1 MCAELTASCMST
13 GQPRYYLLLT
23 GIHRFLAPLFTSIAN
38 LLGTST
44 PPTAMIQLKPG
55 IPPASLSKP
64 SHSAARRK
72 NRMERKKNGGLRFK
86 RVFSDPAIA
95 PFDQIEWGRRTAE
108 ITDDGGRVI
117 FKQEDIEVP
126 KNWSALATK
135 IAVSKYFYG
144 DIANGTDPYKG
155 GRETSVRQ
163 LIHRVTRTITDC
175 GIADSYFADA
185 EAAETFYDELTWLC
199 LNQHGA
205 FNSPVWF
212 NVGLYHQYGVGKGAG
227 AGNYFYNSETGEAER
242 ATSQYEYPQGSACF
256 IQSVGDTMED
266 IMRLATSEA
275 MLFKFGS
282 GTGTDLSSLR
292 STREKLSGGGKPSG
306 PLSFLKVYDKI
317 ANVVKSG
324 GKTRRAAKMN
334 TLKDWHPDIEEFI
347 DAKQNEEKKAWA
359 LIEQGYDGSYNG
371 DAYGSVMYQNEN
383 LSVRVSDEFMNAA
396 VDGREWVTKN
406 VRDGSPCDKKDARG
420 LLRKIAEGT
429 YICGDPGMQFDSTIH
444 KWHTCKGTGRQNS
457 TNPCSEYLFPDNT
470 ACNLASLNLMKFK
483 GEDEV
488 FDVERFKAAVR
499 LFITAQEILV
509 DNASYPI
516 KEIAENS
523 HIFRTLGLGYANLG
537 SLIMSY
543 GYGYDTV
550 EGRALCGAI
559 TAIMTGEAYEQSALL
574 AKTMGPFPG
583 YREARCS
590 GVSKPAAKD
599 NVASM
604 LEVIELHREAVEEI
618 PDVEEFG
625 YLKKEATRAWDRAT
639 DLGKRHGYRNAQV
652 TVLAPTGT
660 ISFLMDCD
668 TTGIEPDI
676 ALVKYKLLAGGGMLK
691 IVNQTIRPALEHLGY
706 AEDEIARSIEHVDLF
721 DTIEDATPGA
731 DHSAVLAGRA
741 EAGRFYPTPLRAEHL
756 PIFDCAFRAHLGE
769 RSLHYMAHLRMMA
782 AAQPFLSG
790 AISKTVNMPENATV
804 DDIMNTYVEGWRLGL
819 KSIAIY
825 RDGSKRSAPLNTRK
839 TRDMGAFDGAMD
851 VIAKPEELQ
860 KLILEL
866 EEEIA
871 MLRSRLDQP
880 IRHRMPDTRMSL
892 THRFEIAGHEGYIT
906 VGLYEDGQPGEL
918 LITMWKEGS
927 TIGGLMDTVGTLT
940 SIALQYGVPLES
952 LVKKF
957 AYQRFEPS
965 GFTKNPDIRNATS
978 ITDYVFR
985 YLGCQFIKGY
995 KEATSPNRAQPEF
1008 PLKEIA
1014 EMEKKAINRPVAEL
1028 PRTAEK
1034 ELIDVITSHSPG
1046 EGNPKVITT
1055 GYTYA
1060 DRVKE
1065 ALGNMFMDIVCS
1077 HCGSDKVIRAG
1088 ACGVCTE
1095 CGTSQG
1101 CS

>member
-1 MCAELTASCMST
+1 
-13 GQPRYYLLLT
+13 
-23 GIHRFLAPLFTSIAN
+23 
-38 LLGTST
+38 
-44 PPTAMIQLKPG
+44 MIQLKPG
-55 IPPASLSKP
+55 IPPASLERSPKP
-64 SHSAARRK
+64 TEHRK
-72 NRMERKKNGGLRFK
+72 IRSEKTKNAGLRFE
-86 RVFSDPAIA
+86 RAFSDAAVA
-95 PFDQIEWGRRTAE
+95 PFDQIEWERRTAE
-108 ITDDGGRVI
+108 INDDSGKVI

-126 KNWSALATK
+126 KSWSALATK

-155 GRETSVRQ
+155 GREMSVRQ

-175 GIADSYFADA
+175 GIADGYFADE

-212 NVGLYHQYGVGKGAG
+212 NVGLYHQYGVGKDAG
-227 AGNYFYNSETGEAER
+227 AGNYFYNRETGKAER
-242 ATSQYEYPQGSACF
+242 ASSQYEYPQGSACF
-256 IQSVGDTMED
+256 IQSVDDTMED
-266 IMRLATSEA
+266 IMRLAMSEA
-275 MLFKFGS
+275 MLFKYGS
-282 GTGTDLSSLR
+282 GTGTDLTSLR

-306 PLSFLKVYDKI
+306 PLSFLKVYDQV

-347 DAKQNEEKKAWA
+347 DAKQKEEKKAWA
-359 LIEQGYDGSYNG
+359 LIEHGYDGSYNG

-383 LSVRVSDEFMNAA
+383 VSVRVSDEFMEAA
-396 VDGREWVTKN
+396 LEGREWWTHRVT
-406 VRDGSPCDKKDARG
+406 DGQPCERKDART

-429 YICGDPGMQFDSTIH
+429 FICGDPGIQFDSTIH
-444 KWHTCKGTGRQNS
+444 KWHTCKGTDRQNS
-457 TNPCSEYLFPDNT
+457 TNPCSEYLFLDNT

-483 GEDEV
+483 TADGD

-499 LFITAQEILV
+499 IFITAQEIIV

-543 GYGYDTV
+543 GHGYDSV

-559 TAIMTGEAYEQSALL
+559 TAIMTGEAYEQSARL
-574 AKTMGPFPG
+574 ARAIGPFPG
-583 YREARCS
+583 YHDARAS
-590 GVSKPAAKD
+590 GVPKPVAKD
-599 NVASM
+599 NVAST
-604 LEVIELHREAVEEI
+604 LEVIELHRDAVREISDAKEFAHLKEEAAKV
-618 PDVEEFG
+618 
-625 YLKKEATRAWDRAT
+625 WDSAAE
-639 DLGKRHGYRNAQV
+639 LGKRYGYRNAQV

-691 IVNQTIRPALEHLGY
+691 IVNQTVKPALEKLGY
-706 AEDEIARSIEHVDLF
+706 NSEEIDRIIAHIDAF
-721 DTIEDATPGA
+721 DTIEDVTDPDG
-731 DHSAVLAGRA
+731 SKISSGLK
-741 EAGRFYPTPLRAEHL
+741 PEHL
-756 PIFDCAFRAHLGE
+756 PIFDCAFKPFKGE
-769 RSLHYMAHLRMMA
+769 RALHYMAHLKMMA

-790 AISKTVNMPENATV
+790 AISKTVNMPEGA
-804 DDIMNTYVEGWRLGL
+804 TYVEGWRLGL
-819 KSIAIY
+819 KSVAIY
-825 RDGSKRSAPLNTRK
+825 REGSKRSAPLNTRK
-839 TRDMGAFDGAMD
+839 TKDMGTVAGIGDAGSEGDA
-851 VIAKPEELQ
+851 LQ
-860 KLILEL
+860 KRILEL
-866 EEEIA
+866 EQELA
-871 MLRSRLDQP
+871 TLRSRLDQP
-880 IRHRMPDTRMSL
+880 VRHRMPDTRNSM

-918 LITMWKEGS
+918 FITMSKEGS

-965 GFTKNPDIRNATS
+965 GFTKNPDIHHATS

-985 YLGCQFIKGY
+985 WLACQFIKGY
-995 KEATSPNRAQPEF
+995 KEATSPNRGQPDL
-1008 PLKEIA
+1008 PLKEIV
-1014 EMEKKAINRPVAEL
+1014 EIEKKALNRPVTDLA
-1028 PRTAEK
+1028 RTGDK
-1034 ELIDVITSHSPG
+1034 QVIDVITSNLPNPVDRTSTADQG
-1046 EGNPKVITT
+1046 GNGNGHT
-1055 GYTYA
+1055 
-1060 DRVKE
+1060 DRVMV
-1065 ALGNMFMDIVCS
+1065 ALGSIFMGITCS
-1077 HCGSDKVIRAG
+1077 VCGSDKVIRAG

>member
-1 MCAELTASCMST
+1 
-13 GQPRYYLLLT
+13 
-23 GIHRFLAPLFTSIAN
+23 
-38 LLGTST
+38 
-44 PPTAMIQLKPG
+44 MIQLKHG
-55 IPPASLSKP
+55 IALSSLERAAKP
-64 SHSAARRK
+64 DTNRK
-72 NRMERKKNGGLRFK
+72 PNRLAKKKSTRLRFE
-86 RVFSDPAIA
+86 RVFSDAAVA
-95 PFDQIEWGRRTAE
+95 PFDQVEWARRMAE
-108 ITDDGGRVI
+108 ITDDSGKII
-117 FKQEDIEVP
+117 FKQDNIEVP
-126 KNWSALATK
+126 KSWSALATK

-144 DIANGTDPYKG
+144 DLANGTDPHTG

-163 LIHRVTRTITDC
+163 LIHRVTRTITDW
-175 GIADSYFADA
+175 GIADEYFADA
-185 EAAETFYDELTWLC
+185 KTAEVFYDELTWLC

-212 NVGLYHQYGVGKGAG
+212 NVGLYQQYGIGRGAG
-227 AGNYFYNSETGEAER
+227 IGNYFYNRATGQAER
-242 ATSQYEYPQGSACF
+242 ASTQYEHPQGSACF
-256 IQSVGDTMED
+256 IQSVDDTMED

-275 MLFKFGS
+275 MLFKYGS
-282 GTGTDLSSLR
+282 GTGTDLSTLR

-306 PLSFLKVYDKI
+306 PLSFLKVYDQI

-347 DAKQNEEKKAWA
+347 DAKQKEEKKAWA

-396 VDGREWVTKN
+396 LEGGEWSTRYVTDGQ
-406 VRDGSPCDKKDARG
+406 PCECKDAG
-420 LLRKIAEGT
+420 TLLRKIAEGT
-429 YICGDPGMQFDSTIH
+429 WICGDPGMQFDTTIH

-457 TNPCSEYLFPDNT
+457 TNPCSEYLFLDNT

-483 GEDEV
+483 APDGT
-488 FDVERFKAAVR
+488 FDVERFRAAVR
-499 LFITAQEILV
+499 IFVTAQEIIV

-523 HIFRTLGLGYANLG
+523 DIFRTLGLGYANLG

-543 GYGYDTV
+543 GYGYDSV

-574 AKTMGPFPG
+574 AKAIGPFPG
-583 YREARCS
+583 YKDARCS
-590 GVSKPAAKD
+590 GVPNPVAKN

-604 LEVIELHREAVEEI
+604 LEVIDLHRSAVNEI
-618 PDVEEFG
+618 ADVEAFA
-625 YLKKEATRAWDRAT
+625 YLKAEAAKTWKRAAE
-639 DLGKRHGYRNAQV
+639 LGKRHGYCNAQV

-691 IVNQTIRPALEHLGY
+691 IVNQTVKPALEKLGY
-706 AEDEIARSIEHVDLF
+706 NSEEIERIIAHIDAF
-721 DTIEDATPGA
+721 DTIEDVA
-731 DHSAVLAGRA
+731 DSDGSRISSGLK
-741 EAGRFYPTPLRAEHL
+741 PEHL
-756 PIFDCAFRAHLGE
+756 SIFDCAFKPFKGE
-769 RSLHYMAHLRMMA
+769 RSLSYMAHLRMMA

-790 AISKTVNMPENATV
+790 AISKTVNMPESATV

-839 TRDMGAFDGAMD
+839 TKDMGADPDLPAGAMEGGVAID
-851 VIAKPEELQ
+851 LTVEREYFQ
-860 KLILEL
+860 KRILEL
-866 EEEIA
+866 EQEIA
-871 MLRSRLDQP
+871 ALRARVDQP
-880 IRHRMPDTRMSL
+880 IRHRMADTRMSL
-892 THRFEIAGHEGYIT
+892 THKFEIAGHEGYIT
-906 VGLYEDGQPGEL
+906 VGLYENGQPGEL
-918 LITMWKEGS
+918 FIHMAKEGS
-927 TIGGLMDTVGTLT
+927 TIGGLMDTIGTLT
-940 SIALQYGVPLES
+940 SVALQYGVPLES

-985 YLGCQFIKGY
+985 WLGCQFIKGY
-995 KEATSPNRAQPEF
+995 REATAPNRGQPDL
-1008 PLKEIA
+1008 PLKEISDI
-1014 EMEKKAINRPVAEL
+1014 EKKAVNRPVADL
-1028 PRTAEK
+1028 PRTGEK
-1034 ELIDVITSHSPG
+1034 EVLDVITTHTSNDGQPHPNG
-1046 EGNPKVITT
+1046 ATITH
-1055 GYTYA
+1055 A
-1060 DRVKE
+1060 DRVKQ

>member
-1 MCAELTASCMST
+1 
-13 GQPRYYLLLT
+13 
-23 GIHRFLAPLFTSIAN
+23 
-38 LLGTST
+38 
-44 PPTAMIQLKPG
+44 MIQLKRG
-55 IPPASLSKP
+55 IPPASLDQP
-64 SHSAARRK
+64 RTSA
-72 NRMERKKNGGLRFK
+72 NRQQNKVVRTNTGLHFE
-86 RVFSDPAIA
+86 RVFSDASIA
-95 PFDQIEWGRRTAE
+95 PFDQIGWEQRTAE
-108 ITDDGGRVI
+108 ITDDSGKVI
-117 FKQEDIEVP
+117 FKQENIEVP
-126 KNWSALATK
+126 KSWSALATK

-144 DIANGTDPYKG
+144 DIGNGTDPHKG

-163 LIHRVTRTITDC
+163 LIHRVTRTITDW
-175 GIADSYFADA
+175 GMADGYFADA
-185 EAAETFYDELTWLC
+185 DAAEIFYDELTWLC

-212 NVGLYHQYGVGKGAG
+212 NVGLYHQYGIGRGAG
-227 AGNYFYNSETGEAER
+227 AGNYFYNRETGKAER
-242 ATSQYEYPQGSACF
+242 AASQYEYPQGSACF
-256 IQSVGDTMED
+256 IQSVDDTMED
-266 IMRLATSEA
+266 IMQLATSEA
-275 MLFKFGS
+275 MLFKYGS

-306 PLSFLKVYDKI
+306 PLSFLKVYDQV

-347 DAKQNEEKKAWA
+347 DAKQKEEKKAWA

-383 LSVRVSDEFMNAA
+383 LSVRVSDEFMEAA
-396 VDGREWVTKN
+396 LEGREWWTRR
-406 VRDGSPCDKKDARG
+406 VRDGKPCECKDART
-420 LLRKIAEGT
+420 LLRKVAEGT
-429 YICGDPGMQFDSTIH
+429 HVCGDPGMQFDSTIH
-444 KWHTCKGTGRQNS
+444 KWHTCKGTDRQNS
-457 TNPCSEYLFPDNT
+457 TNPCSEYLFLDNT

-483 GEDEV
+483 SPDGD
-488 FDVERFKAAVR
+488 FDVERFKTAVR
-499 LFITAQEILV
+499 IFITAQEILV

-537 SLIMSY
+537 SLVMSY
-543 GYGYDTV
+543 GFGYDSV

-559 TAIMTGEAYEQSALL
+559 TAIMTGEAYEQSARL
-574 AKTMGPFPG
+574 AQAIGPFPG
-583 YREARCS
+583 YHDARAS
-590 GVSKPAAKD
+590 GVPKPVAKD

-604 LEVIELHREAVEEI
+604 LEVIDLHRCAVREI
-618 PDVEEFG
+618 SDSEEFAH
-625 YLKKEATRAWDRAT
+625 LKEEAAKVWNSAAE
-639 DLGKRHGYRNAQV
+639 LGKQYGYRNAQV

-691 IVNQTIRPALEHLGY
+691 IVNQTVKPALKKLGY
-706 AEDEIARSIEHVDLF
+706 NSEEIERIIAHIDAF
-721 DTIEDATPGA
+721 DTIEDVTDTDGSTISSGLKPQ
-731 DHSAVLAGRA
+731 HLA
-741 EAGRFYPTPLRAEHL
+741 
-756 PIFDCAFRAHLGE
+756 IFDSAFKPFKGE
-769 RSLHYMAHLRMMA
+769 RSLSYMAHLRMMA

-790 AISKTVNMPENATV
+790 AISKTVNMPAAATV

-839 TRDMGAFDGAMD
+839 TKDMGATGD
-851 VIAKPEELQ
+851 VDVALDATVERGEFEKR
-860 KLILEL
+860 ILEL
-866 EEEIA
+866 EEELA
-871 MLRSRLDQP
+871 LVRSRLDQP

-918 LITMWKEGS
+918 FITMSKEGS

-952 LVKKF
+952 LAKKF

-965 GFTKNPDIRNATS
+965 GFTKNPDIRHATS

-985 YLGCQFIKGY
+985 WLACQFIKGY
-995 KEATSPNRAQPEF
+995 KEATSPTRGQTEL
-1008 PLKEIA
+1008 PLKEIP
-1014 EMEKKAINRPVAEL
+1014 EMEKKALNRPVSDLA
-1028 PRTAEK
+1028 RTGEK
-1034 ELIDVITSHSPG
+1034 ELIDVITGHSPNDG
-1046 EGNPKVITT
+1046 SPQASGN
-1055 GYTYA
+1055 GRSHA
-1060 DRVKE
+1060 DRVQE

>member
-1 MCAELTASCMST
+1 
-13 GQPRYYLLLT
+13 
-23 GIHRFLAPLFTSIAN
+23 
-38 LLGTST
+38 
-44 PPTAMIQLKPG
+44 MIQLRPG
-55 IPPASLSKP
+55 IPPASLNEPSKL
-64 SHSAARRK
+64 AGRQK
-72 NRMERKKNGGLRFK
+72 NRAEKKKNTGLRFK
-86 RVFSDPAIA
+86 RMFSDATVS
-95 PFDQIEWGRRTAE
+95 PFDQIEWERRTAE
-108 ITDDGGRVI
+108 INDDSGKVI
-117 FKQEDIEVP
+117 FKQENIEVP
-126 KNWSALATK
+126 KSWSALATK

-144 DIANGTDPYKG
+144 DIGNGTDPHKG

-163 LIHRVTRTITDC
+163 LIHRVTRTITDW
-175 GIADSYFADA
+175 GIADGYFADT
-185 EAAETFYDELTWLC
+185 EAAETFHDELTWLC

-212 NVGLYHQYGVGKGAG
+212 NVGLYHQYGVGRGAG
-227 AGNYFYNSETGEAER
+227 AGNYFYNRETGKAER

-256 IQSVGDTMED
+256 IQRVDDTMED
-266 IMRLATSEA
+266 IMRLAMSEA
-275 MLFKFGS
+275 MLFKYGS

-306 PLSFLKVYDKI
+306 PLSFLKVYDQV

-347 DAKQNEEKKAWA
+347 DAKQKEEKKAWA
-359 LIEQGYDGSYNG
+359 LVEQGYDGSYNG

-383 LSVRVSDEFMNAA
+383 LSVRVSDEFMEAA
-396 VDGREWVTKN
+396 LEGREWWTRR
-406 VRDGSPCDKKDARG
+406 VRDGKPCERKDART

-429 YICGDPGMQFDSTIH
+429 HVCGDPGMQFDSTIH
-444 KWHTCKGTGRQNS
+444 KWHTCKGTDRQNS
-457 TNPCSEYLFPDNT
+457 TNPCSEYLFLDNT

-483 GEDEV
+483 AADGD

-499 LFITAQEILV
+499 IFITAQEIIV

-537 SLIMSY
+537 SLVMSY
-543 GYGYDTV
+543 GFGYDSV

-559 TAIMTGEAYEQSALL
+559 TAIMTGEAYEQSARL
-574 AKTMGPFPG
+574 AQSIGPFPG
-583 YREARCS
+583 YHDARAS
-590 GVSKPAAKD
+590 GVPKPVAKD

-604 LEVIELHREAVEEI
+604 SEVIDLHRCAVREI
-618 PDVEEFG
+618 SDAEEFAH
-625 YLKKEATRAWDRAT
+625 LKEEAAKVWESAAE
-639 DLGKRHGYRNAQV
+639 LGKRYGYRNAQV

-691 IVNQTIRPALEHLGY
+691 IVNQTVKPALEKLGY
-706 AEDEIARSIEHVDLF
+706 NSEEIERIIAHIDAF
-721 DTIEDATPGA
+721 DTIENITDTDGSKISSGLKP
-731 DHSAVLAGRA
+731 
-741 EAGRFYPTPLRAEHL
+741 EHL
-756 PIFDCAFRAHLGE
+756 SVFDCAFKPFKGE
-769 RSLHYMAHLRMMA
+769 RSLNYMAHLRMMA

-790 AISKTVNMPENATV
+790 AISKTVNMPEAATV

-839 TRDMGAFDGAMD
+839 TKHMGAVED
-851 VIAKPEELQ
+851 VDIALDATIERDQFEKR
-860 KLILEL
+860 ILEL
-866 EEEIA
+866 EEELA
-871 MLRSRLDQP
+871 MVRSRLDQP

-918 LITMWKEGS
+918 FITMSKEGS

-985 YLGCQFIKGY
+985 WLACQFIKGY
-995 KEATSPNRAQPEF
+995 KEATSPTRGQTEL
-1008 PLKEIA
+1008 PLKEIP
-1014 EMEKKAINRPVAEL
+1014 EMEKKALNRPVSDLA
-1028 PRTAEK
+1028 RTGEK
-1034 ELIDVITSHSPG
+1034 ELIDVIISHSPNDG
-1046 EGNPKVITT
+1046 SPQVVGN
-1055 GYTYA
+1055 GSSHA
-1060 DRVKE
+1060 DRVQE

>member
-1 MCAELTASCMST
+1 LCVRWAAT
-13 GQPRYYLLLT
+13 LLLVVDSNSQVI
-23 GIHRFLAPLFTSIAN
+23 GPAVHDYSHLIHNLNRF
-38 LLGTST
+38 
-44 PPTAMIQLKPG
+44 TAMIQLKPG
-55 IPPASLSKP
+55 IPPASLDQP
-64 SHSAARRK
+64 RTSADRQK
-72 NRMERKKNGGLRFK
+72 NKAAKKTNTGLHFE
-86 RVFSDPAIA
+86 RVFSDATIS
-95 PFDQIEWGRRTAE
+95 PFDQIEWEQRTAE
-108 ITDDGGRVI
+108 ITDDGGKVI

-126 KNWSALATK
+126 KSWSALATK

-144 DIANGTDPYKG
+144 DIGNGTDPYKG

-163 LIHRVTRTITDC
+163 LIHRVTRTIADW
-175 GIADSYFADA
+175 GIADGYFADTESA
-185 EAAETFYDELTWLC
+185 EIFHNDLTWLC
-199 LNQHGA
+199 LNQYGA

-212 NVGLYHQYGVGKGAG
+212 NVGLYYQYGVGKGAG
-227 AGNYFYNSETGEAER
+227 AGNYFYDRETGKAER

-256 IQSVGDTMED
+256 IQSVDDTMED

-275 MLFKFGS
+275 MLFKYGS

-306 PLSFLKVYDKI
+306 PLSFLKVYDQV

-347 DAKQNEEKKAWA
+347 DAKQKEERKAWA

-383 LSVRVSDEFMNAA
+383 LSVRVSDEFMEAA
-396 VDGREWVTKN
+396 LEGREWWTRR
-406 VRDGSPCDKKDARG
+406 VRNGKPCECKDART

-429 YICGDPGMQFDSTIH
+429 HVCGDPGMQFDSTIH
-444 KWHTCKGTGRQNS
+444 KWHTCKGTDRQNS
-457 TNPCSEYLFPDNT
+457 TNPCSEYLFLDNT

-483 GEDEV
+483 TTDGD
-488 FDVERFKAAVR
+488 FGVERFKAAVR
-499 LFITAQEILV
+499 VFITAQEIIV

-543 GYGYDTV
+543 GYGYDSI
-550 EGRALCGAI
+550 EGRALCGAV
-559 TAIMTGEAYEQSALL
+559 TAIMTGEAYEQSARL
-574 AKTMGPFPG
+574 AQAIGPFPG
-583 YREARCS
+583 YHDASAS
-590 GVSKPAAKD
+590 GVPKPVAKD
-599 NVASM
+599 NVTSM
-604 LEVIELHREAVEEI
+604 LEVIDLHRCAVREI
-618 PDVEEFG
+618 SDAEEFA
-625 YLKKEATRAWDRAT
+625 YLKEEAARVWESAAE
-639 DLGKRHGYRNAQV
+639 LGKRYGYRNAQV

-691 IVNQTIRPALEHLGY
+691 IVNQTVKPGLEKLGY
-706 AEDEIARSIEHVDLF
+706 NSEEIERIIAHIDAF
-721 DTIEDATPGA
+721 DTIEDVA
-731 DHSAVLAGRA
+731 DTDGSAISSGLK
-741 EAGRFYPTPLRAEHL
+741 PEHL
-756 PIFDCAFRAHLGE
+756 SIFDCAFKPFKGE
-769 RSLHYMAHLRMMA
+769 RSLNYMAHLRMMA

-790 AISKTVNMPENATV
+790 AISKTVNMPEAATV

-839 TRDMGAFDGAMD
+839 TKDMGAAED
-851 VIAKPEELQ
+851 VDVALDVTVERDEFQ
-860 KLILEL
+860 KRILEL
-866 EEEIA
+866 EEELA
-871 MLRSRLDQP
+871 MVRSRLDQP

-918 LITMWKEGS
+918 FITMSKEGS

-952 LVKKF
+952 LAKKF

-965 GFTKNPDIRNATS
+965 GFTKNPDIRHATS

-985 YLGCQFIKGY
+985 WLACQFIKGY
-995 KEATSPNRAQPEF
+995 KEATSPTRGQTEL
-1008 PLKEIA
+1008 PLKEIP
-1014 EMEKKAINRPVAEL
+1014 EMEKKALNRPVSNLA
-1028 PRTAEK
+1028 RTGEK
-1034 ELIDVITSHSPG
+1034 ELIDVITSHSPNDG
-1046 EGNPKVITT
+1046 SPQVVGN
-1055 GYTYA
+1055 GSSYA
-1060 DRVKE
+1060 DRVQK

>member
-1 MCAELTASCMST
+1 
-13 GQPRYYLLLT
+13 
-23 GIHRFLAPLFTSIAN
+23 
-38 LLGTST
+38 
-44 PPTAMIQLKPG
+44 MIQLKPG
-55 IPPASLSKP
+55 ILPASLNAP
-64 SHSAARRK
+64 SRSTTCGKHTA
-72 NRMERKKNGGLRFK
+72 EKKTNAGVRFE
-86 RVFSDPAIA
+86 RVFSDAAVA
-95 PFDQIEWGRRTAE
+95 PFDQIEWERRTAE
-108 ITDDGGRVI
+108 INDDSGKVI

-135 IAVSKYFYG
+135 IAVAKYFYG

-155 GRETSVRQ
+155 GREMSVRQ

-175 GIADSYFADA
+175 GIADGYFAD
-185 EAAETFYDELTWLC
+185 EDAAEIFYDELTWLC

-212 NVGLYHQYGVGKGAG
+212 NVGLYHQYGVGKDGG
-227 AGNYFYNSETGEAER
+227 AGNYFYNRATGKAER
-242 ATSQYEYPQGSACF
+242 APSQYEYPQGSACF
-256 IQSVGDTMED
+256 IQSVEDTMED
-266 IMRLATSEA
+266 IRRLAMSEA
-275 MLFKFGS
+275 MLFKYGS

-292 STREKLSGGGKPSG
+292 STREKVSGGGKPSG
-306 PLSFLKVYDKI
+306 PLSFLKVYDQV

-334 TLKDWHPDIEEFI
+334 TLKEWHPDIEEFI
-347 DAKQNEEKKAWA
+347 DAKQKEEKKAWA

-383 LSVRVSDEFMNAA
+383 VSGRISDEFMDAA
-396 VDGREWVTKN
+396 LEGREWCTRRVI
-406 VRDGSPCDKKDARG
+406 DGKPCEKKDARA

-429 YICGDPGMQFDSTIH
+429 WICGDPGMQFDTTIH
-444 KWHTCKGTGRQNS
+444 KWHTCKGTDRQHS
-457 TNPCSEYLFPDNT
+457 TNPCSEYLFLDNT

-483 GEDEV
+483 TGDGA
-488 FDVERFKAAVR
+488 FNVERFKTAVR
-499 LFITAQEILV
+499 VLITAQEILV

-516 KEIAENS
+516 KDIAENS

-543 GYGYDTV
+543 GYGYDSM

-559 TAIMTGEAYEQSALL
+559 TSIMTGEAYAQSAVL

-590 GVSKPAAKD
+590 GVNKPVARD

-604 LEVIELHREAVEEI
+604 LEVIDLHRDAVEEI
-618 PDVEEFG
+618 PDAEEFA
-625 YLKKEATRAWDRAT
+625 YLKKEAARAWDRAA

-706 AEDEIARSIEHVDLF
+706 DEEEIARIIEHVDLF

-741 EAGRFYPTPLRAEHL
+741 EAGRLYPTPVRTEHL
-756 PIFDCAFRAHLGE
+756 PIFDFAFRAHPGE

-839 TRDMGAFDGAMD
+839 TRDMGSLDGVID
-851 VIAKPEELQ
+851 VTVEREDLHNR
-860 KLILEL
+860 ILEL
-866 EEEIA
+866 ENEIA
-871 MLRSRLDQP
+871 ILRGRP
-880 IRHRMPDTRMSL
+880 FRHRMSDTRMSL
-892 THRFEIAGHEGYIT
+892 THKFEIAGHEGYIT
-906 VGLYEDGQPGEL
+906 VGLFDDGEPGEL
-918 LITMWKEGS
+918 FITMAKEGS

-957 AYQRFEPS
+957 AYHRFEPS
-965 GFTKNPDIRNATS
+965 GFTKNPDIRSATS

-985 YLGCQFIKGY
+985 WLGCQFIKGY
-995 KEATSPNRAQPEF
+995 KEATSPHRNQPDL
-1008 PLKEIA
+1008 PLKEIP
-1014 EMEKKAINRPVAEL
+1014 EIERRSLNRPVTDL

-1034 ELIDVITSHSPG
+1034 EIIDVLTSASPS
-1046 EGNPKVITT
+1046 EGQPRVSGNGHTH
-1055 GYTYA
+1055 A
-1060 DRVKE
+1060 ERVKE
-1065 ALGNMFMDIVCS
+1065 ALG
-1077 HCGSDKVIRAG
+1077 
-1088 ACGVCTE
+1088 
-1095 CGTSQG
+1095 
-1101 CS
+1101 

>member
-1 MCAELTASCMST
+1 
-13 GQPRYYLLLT
+13 
-23 GIHRFLAPLFTSIAN
+23 
-38 LLGTST
+38 
-44 PPTAMIQLKPG
+44 MIQLKPG
-55 IPPASLSKP
+55 IPPASLNRP
-64 SHSAARRK
+64 PRSATRGKSRTGKRK
-72 NRMERKKNGGLRFK
+72 NSGLHFK
-86 RVFSDPAIA
+86 RVFSDAAVA
-95 PFDQIEWGRRTAE
+95 PFDQIEWEQRTAE
-108 ITDDGGRVI
+108 INDDSGKVI

-126 KNWSALATK
+126 KSWSALATK

-144 DIANGTDPYKG
+144 DIANGTDPYEG

-163 LIHRVTRTITDC
+163 LIHRVTRTI
-175 GIADSYFADA
+175 ADWGMADGYFADA
-185 EAAETFYDELTWLC
+185 EAAEIFYDELTWLC

-227 AGNYFYNSETGEAER
+227 AGNYFYNREAGKAER
-242 ATSQYEYPQGSACF
+242 APSQYEYPQGSACF
-256 IQSVGDTMED
+256 IQSVDDTMED
-266 IMRLATSEA
+266 IMRLAMSEA
-275 MLFKFGS
+275 MLFKYGS

-306 PLSFLKVYDKI
+306 PLSFLKVYDQV

-347 DAKQNEEKKAWA
+347 DAKQKEEKKAWA

-383 LSVRVSDEFMNAA
+383 VSVRVSDEFMEAA
-396 VDGREWVTKN
+396 HEGREWWTRRVT
-406 VRDGSPCDKKDARG
+406 DGKPCERKDART

-444 KWHTCKGTGRQNS
+444 KWHTCKGTDRQNS
-457 TNPCSEYLFPDNT
+457 TNPCSEYLFLDNT

-483 GEDEV
+483 TADGD
-488 FDVERFKAAVR
+488 FDVERFKAAAR
-499 LFITAQEILV
+499 IFITAQEIIV

-543 GYGYDTV
+543 GYGYDSV
-550 EGRALCGAI
+550 EGRALCGAL
-559 TAIMTGEAYEQSALL
+559 TAIMTGEAYEQSARL
-574 AKTMGPFPG
+574 ARAIGPFPG
-583 YREARCS
+583 YHDARAS
-590 GVSKPAAKD
+590 GVAKPVPKD

-604 LEVIELHREAVEEI
+604 LEVIELHRDAVRDI
-618 PDVEEFG
+618 PDAKEFAHLKEEAA
-625 YLKKEATRAWDRAT
+625 KVWDSASE
-639 DLGKRHGYRNAQV
+639 LGKRYGYRNAQV

-691 IVNQTIRPALEHLGY
+691 IVNQTVKPALEKLGY
-706 AEDEIARSIEHVDLF
+706 NFEEVDRIIAHIDAF
-721 DTIEDATPGA
+721 DTIEDITDPDG
-731 DHSAVLAGRA
+731 STISSGLK
-741 EAGRFYPTPLRAEHL
+741 PEHL
-756 PIFDCAFRAHLGE
+756 SIFDCAFKPFKGE
-769 RSLHYMAHLRMMA
+769 RSLNYMAHLRMMA

-790 AISKTVNMPENATV
+790 AISKTANMPEAATV

-825 RDGSKRSAPLNTRK
+825 REGSKRSAPLNTRK
-839 TRDMGAFDGAMD
+839 TKDMGTVAAGAD
-851 VIAKPEELQ
+851 RGFPDATEPDQLQ
-860 KLILEL
+860 NRILEL
-866 EEEIA
+866 EQELA
-871 MLRSRLDQP
+871 TLRSRIDQP
-880 IRHRMPDTRMSL
+880 VRHRMPDTRSSM

-918 LITMWKEGS
+918 FITMSKEGS

-985 YLGCQFIKGY
+985 WLGCEFIQGY
-995 KEATSPNRAQPEF
+995 KEATSPNRGQSELPM
-1008 PLKEIA
+1008 KEIP
-1014 EMEKKAINRPVAEL
+1014 EMEKKAINRPVSDLA
-1028 PRTAEK
+1028 RTGEK
-1034 ELIDVITSHSPG
+1034 ELIDVIISHSPNDG
-1046 EGNPKVITT
+1046 SPQVVVSNGSSHAE
-1055 GYTYA
+1055 
-1060 DRVKE
+1060 RVQE

>member
-1 MCAELTASCMST
+1 
-13 GQPRYYLLLT
+13 
-23 GIHRFLAPLFTSIAN
+23 
-38 LLGTST
+38 
-44 PPTAMIQLKPG
+44 MIQLKPG
-55 IPPASLSKP
+55 IPPASLNRP
-64 SHSAARRK
+64 PRPATGRK
-72 NRMERKKNGGLRFK
+72 NTTAKRKNSGLHFK
-86 RVFSDPAIA
+86 RVFSNAAVA
-95 PFDQIEWGRRTAE
+95 PFDQIEWEQRTAE
-108 ITDDGGRVI
+108 INDDSGKVI

-126 KNWSALATK
+126 KSWSALATK

-144 DIANGTDPYKG
+144 DIGNGTDPYKG

-163 LIHRVTRTITDC
+163 LIHRVTRTIADW
-175 GIADSYFADA
+175 GIADGYFADA
-185 EAAETFYDELTWLC
+185 EAAEIFYDELSWLC

-212 NVGLYHQYGVGKGAG
+212 NVGLHHQYGVGKGAG
-227 AGNYFYNSETGEAER
+227 AGNYFYNRETGKAER
-242 ATSQYEYPQGSACF
+242 APSQYEYPQGSACF
-256 IQSVGDTMED
+256 IQSVDDKMED

-275 MLFKFGS
+275 MLFKYGS

-306 PLSFLKVYDKI
+306 PLSFLKVYDQV

-334 TLKDWHPDIEEFI
+334 TLRDWHGDIEEFI
-347 DAKQNEEKKAWA
+347 DAKQKEEKKAWA

-383 LSVRVSDEFMNAA
+383 LSVRVSDDFMHAA
-396 VDGREWVTKN
+396 LEDREWWTRR
-406 VRDGSPCDKKDARG
+406 VRDGSPCERKDART

-429 YICGDPGMQFDSTIH
+429 HICGDPGMQFDSTIH

-457 TNPCSEYLFPDNT
+457 TNPCSEYLFLDNT

-483 GEDEV
+483 KADGM

-499 LFITAQEILV
+499 IFITAQEIIV
-509 DNASYPI
+509 DNASYPV

-537 SLIMSY
+537 SLVMSY
-543 GYGYDTV
+543 GYGYDSV

-559 TAIMTGEAYEQSALL
+559 TAIMTGEAYEQSARL
-574 AKTMGPFPG
+574 ARAIGPFPG
-583 YREARCS
+583 YHDARAS
-590 GVSKPAAKD
+590 GVAKPVSKD

-604 LEVIELHREAVEEI
+604 LEVIELHRGSVREISDAKEFAHLKEEAAKV
-618 PDVEEFG
+618 
-625 YLKKEATRAWDRAT
+625 WDSASE
-639 DLGKRHGYRNAQV
+639 LGKRYGYRNAQV

-691 IVNQTIRPALEHLGY
+691 IVNQTVKPALEKLGY
-706 AEDEIARSIEHVDLF
+706 NSEEVERIIAHIDAF
-721 DTIEDATPGA
+721 DTIEDVTDTDGTKI
-731 DHSAVLAGRA
+731 SSG
-741 EAGRFYPTPLRAEHL
+741 LRPEHL
-756 PIFDCAFRAHLGE
+756 PIFDCAFKPFKGARA
-769 RSLHYMAHLRMMA
+769 LHYMAHLKMMA

-790 AISKTVNMPENATV
+790 AISKTVNMPEGATV

-825 RDGSKRSAPLNTRK
+825 REGSKRSAPLNTRK
-839 TRDMGAFDGAMD
+839 TKDMGSVAAGVEDGFPDATE
-851 VIAKPEELQ
+851 PEQLQ
-860 KLILEL
+860 KRILKLEQEL
-866 EEEIA
+866 A
-871 MLRSRLDQP
+871 TLRSRIDQP
-880 IRHRMPDTRMSL
+880 VRHRMPDTRNSM

-906 VGLYEDGQPGEL
+906 VGLYENEQPGEL
-918 LITMWKEGS
+918 FITMSKEGS

-965 GFTKNPDIRNATS
+965 GFTKNPDIRHATS

-985 YLGCQFIKGY
+985 WLACQFIKGY
-995 KEATSPNRAQPEF
+995 KEATSPNRTQPDL

-1014 EMEKKAINRPVAEL
+1014 EIEKKAVNRPVSDLA
-1028 PRTAEK
+1028 RTGEK
-1034 ELIDVITSHSPG
+1034 ELIDVITNNSSDDPVAAG
-1046 EGNPKVITT
+1046 QDGN
-1055 GYTYA
+1055 GSGHA
-1060 DRVKE
+1060 NRVTV
-1065 ALGNMFMDIVCS
+1065 ALGSIFMEITCS
-1077 HCGSDKVIRAG
+1077 VCGSDKVIRAG